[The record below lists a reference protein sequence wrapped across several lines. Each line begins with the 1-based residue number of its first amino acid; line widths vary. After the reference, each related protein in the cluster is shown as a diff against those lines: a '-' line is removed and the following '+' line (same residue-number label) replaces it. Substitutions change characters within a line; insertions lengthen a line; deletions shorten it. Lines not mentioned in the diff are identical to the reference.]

1 MKNRRKFIKS
11 TSLLVAS
18 AGLMGYHLAHSESR
32 IISTNKKKGKAMLQH
47 NVYFWL
53 KDEVSVTEREGF
65 AKGIKD
71 FVSAVK
77 EVHKAEIGVPAKTEA
92 RDVVDHS
99 FGYSLFTWFKTMED
113 HNIYQTHP
121 AHKKFID
128 DFSGLWAKVQVFDSE
143 LI

>member
-11 TSLLVAS
+11 ASLLAAS
-18 AGLMGYHLAHSESR
+18 AGLMGYHIAHSESK
-32 IISTNKKKGKAMLQH
+32 IISTDKEKGKAMIQH

-53 KDEVSVTEREGF
+53 KDEVSESDRKGF

-71 FVSAVK
+71 FVSDVK
-77 EVHKAEIGVPAKTEA
+77 EVHKAEIGVPARTEA

-99 FGYSLFTWFKTMED
+99 FGYSLFAWFKTIED
-113 HNIYQTHP
+113 HNIYQEHP

-128 DFSGLWAKVQVFDSE
+128 NFSSLWAKVQVYDSE

>member
-11 TSLLVAS
+11 TSLLAAS
-18 AGLMGYHLAHSESR
+18 AGLMGYHLAHSESK
-32 IISTNKKKGKAMLQH
+32 IIPTDKRKSKAMIQH

-53 KDEVSVTEREGF
+53 KDEVSESERKGF
-65 AKGIKD
+65 SKGIKD

-77 EVHKAEIGVPAKTEA
+77 EVHKAEIGVPAKTES

-99 FGYSLFTWFKTMED
+99 FGYSLFTWFKTIED
-113 HNIYQTHP
+113 HNIYQEHA

-128 DFSGLWAKVQVFDSE
+128 DFSSLWAKVQVYDSE